1 MKNLQKIRLQKNMN
15 QLSLAMKLDV
25 AQETISAYEN
35 GKSYPSV
42 ATLLKMCDIFDASA
56 DFLLD
61 RTDVRYSADA
71 VNLQKLSPEETE
83 LIKTFRTLGRNNQ
96 NAVLNLTI
104 GLGNTEDR

>member
-1 MKNLQKIRLQKNMN
+1 MN

-42 ATLLKMCDIFDASA
+42 ATLLKLCDIFDASA

-61 RTDVRYSADA
+61 RTDVKYTADA
-71 VNLQKLSPEETE
+71 VKPS
-83 LIKTFRTLGRNNQ
+83 KTLARRDGAYQ
-96 NAVLNLTI
+96 NVQDSRAK
-104 GLGNTEDR
+104 